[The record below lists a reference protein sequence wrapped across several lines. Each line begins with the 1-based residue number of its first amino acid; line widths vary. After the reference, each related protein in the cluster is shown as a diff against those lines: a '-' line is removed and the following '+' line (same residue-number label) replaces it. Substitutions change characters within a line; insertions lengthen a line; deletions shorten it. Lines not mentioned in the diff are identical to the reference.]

1 MCKKICLWSTPR
13 NFSTA
18 LMYSFA
24 QRKDM
29 CVFDEPLYAYYLMK
43 SGVIHPGR
51 EEILSSMETNG
62 SLVISDCI
70 LKNRKKHAFHKLM
83 SHFLID
89 LNLDFLHKV
98 TNILLIRNP
107 FEIVSSYSKVVGDF
121 DVDMIGLKKQYDLC
135 SYLVKGKIDFILID
149 SCSLINNPEKSLRK
163 ICGLIDLKYDK
174 SMISWSKGPKSYDGI
189 WAKYWYSNLHKTTGF
204 LKGKKSSVVGIE
216 EKHKIVAE
224 QSMFYYKEL
233 LKYSVV

>member
-24 QRKDM
+24 QRRDM
-29 CVFDEPLYAYYLMK
+29 CVFDEPLYAYYLIK
-43 SGVIHPGR
+43 SGVVHPGR
-51 EEILSSMETNG
+51 EEILSSMETDG

-107 FEIVSSYSKVVGDF
+107 FEIVSSYSKIVGDF

-135 SYLVKGKIDFILID
+135 IYLVKEKIDFVLID
-149 SCSLINNPEKSLRK
+149 SYSLISNPEGSLRK
-163 ICGLIDLKYDK
+163 ICDLISQNSKTVLFYASSIQALLDNDYGK
-174 SMISWSKGPKSYDGI
+174 S
-189 WAKYWYSNLHKTTGF
+189 
-204 LKGKKSSVVGIE
+204 KKIRT
-216 EKHKIVAE
+216 
-224 QSMFYYKEL
+224 
-233 LKYSVV
+233 